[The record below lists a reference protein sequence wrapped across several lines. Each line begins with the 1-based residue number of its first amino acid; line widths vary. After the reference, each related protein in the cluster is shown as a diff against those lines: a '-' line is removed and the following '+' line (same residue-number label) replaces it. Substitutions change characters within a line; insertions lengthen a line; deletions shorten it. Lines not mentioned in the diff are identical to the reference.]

1 MSSRRN
7 SKVFSS
13 DEISDNSVP
22 VSRINSRN
30 EENSDINGRIKR
42 QSSKRNSFDS
52 DNNRSSRNL
61 LADAALDANNTV
73 TNSNT
78 LKRGKS
84 KTKSFNEEDIAIISS
99 LITRSPSNKGSFS
112 NPELQ
117 RSFSKRTIEVD
128 IETKIVLSRKQ
139 AIKKHHG
146 KSIESI
152 KRNMYSNFTTST
164 SAERGPTI
172 VTNNI
177 VIGGRDD
184 VTNIELLKS
193 LGITHILNVAH
204 QLPQYHP
211 ENEFMYMKVPMLDT
225 DDYTITDKMDN
236 IIKYIKNV
244 ENINGRVFVHC
255 ISGVSRSVA
264 VLLLYF
270 IMEHKFWLV
279 DIYNYMK
286 FLRPF
291 IAPND
296 GFKLQLALTEI
307 NTLGFTSIQS
317 NGGKDWDFY
326 KWNSI
331 KNNYLPRKKK
341 GDNNECCIIV

>member
-1 MSSRRN
+1 MSFRRN
-7 SKVFSS
+7 SKIFSS
-13 DEISDNSVP
+13 DEISEINP
-22 VSRINSRN
+22 TVSRINSRN
-30 EENSDINGRIKR
+30 EENNDLNGRMKR
-42 QSSKRNSFDS
+42 QLSKRNSFDN
-52 DNNRSSRNL
+52 DNPINKSSNNL
-61 LADAALDANNTV
+61 LTDVSSDS
-73 TNSNT
+73 NSNNT

-84 KTKSFNEEDIAIISS
+84 KTKSFNEDDIAIIAS

-112 NPELQ
+112 NKELQ
-117 RSFSKRTIEVD
+117 RSFSKRSIEVD
-128 IETKIVLSRKQ
+128 IETKIIQSRKM
-139 AIKKHHG
+139 AMKKHYG

-152 KRNMYSNFTTST
+152 KRNMYSNFNTST

-172 VTNNI
+172 ITNNI

-184 VTNIELLKS
+184 VTNIELMKS

-211 ENEFMYMKVPMLDT
+211 ETEFMYMKVPMLDT
-225 DDYTITDKMDN
+225 DDYVITDKMND
-236 IIKYIKNV
+236 IIKYIRNV

-264 VLLLYF
+264 VLLMYF
-270 IMEHKFWLV
+270 IMEHKFWLL
-279 DIYNYMK
+279 DAYNYMK

-296 GFKLQLALTEI
+296 GFKLQLAVAEV
-307 NTLGFTSIQS
+307 NALGFTSVQS

-326 KWNSI
+326 KWNNVKS
-331 KNNYLPRKKK
+331 NYLPRKKK
-341 GDNNECCIIV
+341 GDNSDCCIIV